1 MVHFIRYDSFI
12 LFHSDARC
20 RNLSLRV
27 TPFGYPGIKGY
38 VLLHRAFRSL
48 SRPSSSVSSKASAM
62 DLYSLDHIIF
72 SMWCHF
78 IPVPVIELADTTH
91 TFPSPAMT
99 PFQLSQPSFP
109 SLFHVKDLFCCVSP
123 QQLLGL
129 IRVELMTPSLSE
141 KCSNRLSYSP

>member
-27 TPFGYPGIKGY
+27 TPFGYPGINGY
-38 VLLHRAFRSL
+38 VLLHRALRSL

-72 SMWCHF
+72 
-78 IPVPVIELADTTH
+78 
-91 TFPSPAMT
+91 PSPAAFFRYARTLSVKLYTFTRLQQASILVSSFPVLFKELYFMEIRGLEPLT
-99 PFQLSQPSFP
+99 LGLQSRCSSQLS
-109 SLFHVKDLFCCVSP
+109 
-123 QQLLGL
+123 
-129 IRVELMTPSLSE
+129 
-141 KCSNRLSYSP
+141 